1 MSGAG
6 GTAVVTGGNRGLGL
20 GVGARLA
27 ELGFRVLLTGRDLA
41 ATEAAAESIGGAAM
55 PLDVADPAEIDR
67 FLRSLRKAG
76 VVPEVLVNNAGV
88 NPPDGPL
95 DVRDERLGLLMATNL
110 YGPWLLMRALVPAM
124 VRKGYGRV
132 VNVSSESGSFGLGG
146 LDGPSEGAYAVSK
159 AALNALTVA
168 VAAQV
173 PADVDVLVNA
183 VDPGWVRTEM
193 GGPDAPRSVALGVSS
208 ILWAA
213 MLPADGPRGG
223 FFRDGQPLPW

>member
-20 GVGARLA
+20 EVGARLA
-27 ELGFRVLLTGRDLA
+27 ELGYRVLLTGRDLG
-41 ATEAAAESIGGAAM
+41 ATEAAADAIGGAAM

-95 DVRDERLGLLMATNL
+95 DVTDERLGLLMATNL

-124 VRKGYGRV
+124 VREGYGRV

-146 LDGPSEGAYAVSK
+146 PSDGAYGVSK
-159 AALNALTVA
+159 AALNALTVT

-173 PADVDVLVNA
+173 PPDVDVLVNA

-193 GGPDAPRSVALGVSS
+193 GGPEAPRTVEQGVAS

-213 MLPADGPRGG
+213 TLPADGPRGG
-223 FFRDGQPLPW
+223 FFRDGRPLPW